1 MHSGLLLIG
10 FVLLYFGAEWLVKG
24 SGEIA
29 YRVGISPLVVG
40 LTVVAFGTSA
50 PELMV
55 SLKANLGASPE
66 PDIALGNIIGSNIC
80 NIMLILGVGALVRP
94 IVVHGQII
102 KREVPI
108 LLVATLVFFGMLWD
122 GTVNRVEGGVLFAG
136 IIFYVVASVLM
147 AKKEPQ
153 PSQYDE
159 AEAEQIKIVKRSGP
173 GRVVLDLGLIL
184 IGLAGLV
191 LGAHLL
197 VGSGVFLAE
206 DFGVP
211 SAIIGLT
218 LVAFGTSLPELATA
232 VVAARRNQGD
242 IITGAAIGSCIFN
255 ILCVIGI
262 ASLVLRLNADKVN
275 RVDLWVMLGATVLII
290 PLLATRMKISRGEG
304 LLLLLGYV
312 AYTVYLVVWR
322 GVGA

>member
-136 IIFYVVASVLM
+136 IIFYVVASVRM

-242 IITGAAIGSCIFN
+242 IITGAAIGSSIFN

-262 ASLVLRLNADKVN
+262 ASLVLPLNADKVN